1 MHFFTKF
8 TYFCQKLRSAR
19 ERSDRLSAVL
29 RREFLLYSLI
39 VKLVCLG
46 LEYRK
51 GILTSILDPDHMKVI
66 TLSSLVVLFAIA
78 SMVAIAPNA
87 FAATTVTN
95 APGSSTPGCE
105 DTADGCFIPNTVTID
120 IGGTVTW
127 ENNDT
132 AAHTS
137 TGGSPQDG
145 PSGAF
150 DSSLIM
156 AGSSFSHTFEDVGT
170 FDYFCMVHPWMEG
183 TVIVEDMA
191 AAAAEAA
198 EAEAAEAEAA
208 EAEAAAAMTVRDPAV
223 DLVDTLSHSTSSGS
237 VSSIM
242 TNSDDATLVV
252 AIDTSDDGELSINL
266 DSDYITAFDDGS
278 YFVLVNGEEVAF
290 SQDGNDLTI
299 PFEAG
304 TEKIEIVGSVVVP
317 EFGTVAMI
325 VLAVAIVSIIAIT
338 AKTRTTLIP
347 KL

>member
-1 MHFFTKF
+1 M
-8 TYFCQKLRSAR
+8 
-19 ERSDRLSAVL
+19 
-29 RREFLLYSLI
+29 
-39 VKLVCLG
+39 
-46 LEYRK
+46 
-51 GILTSILDPDHMKVI
+51 
-66 TLSSLVVLFAIA
+66 
-78 SMVAIAPNA
+78 
-87 FAATTVTN
+87 
-95 APGSSTPGCE
+95 
-105 DTADGCFIPNTVTID
+105 
-120 IGGTVTW
+120 
-127 ENNDT
+127 
-132 AAHTS
+132 
-137 TGGSPQDG
+137 
-145 PSGAF
+145 
-150 DSSLIM
+150 
-156 AGSSFSHTFEDVGT
+156 
-170 FDYFCMVHPWMEG
+170 
-183 TVIVEDMA
+183 
-191 AAAAEAA
+191 AA

-208 EAEAAAAMTVRDPAV
+208 EAAMAAEAAAAEAEAEAAAMTVRDPAV